1 MAYFFVAD
9 SNKFLAVLTALS
21 WFLFFQNLKLK
32 YSRLINTAAASTF
45 GVLMIHANSDAM
57 RRWLWQDVVD
67 CVGMYDAKWA
77 AVYAVGCVLVIFAVC
92 TALDRLRIR
101 FIEKPLEQRWDKR
114 NA

>member
-92 TALDRLRIR
+92 TALDRFRIR